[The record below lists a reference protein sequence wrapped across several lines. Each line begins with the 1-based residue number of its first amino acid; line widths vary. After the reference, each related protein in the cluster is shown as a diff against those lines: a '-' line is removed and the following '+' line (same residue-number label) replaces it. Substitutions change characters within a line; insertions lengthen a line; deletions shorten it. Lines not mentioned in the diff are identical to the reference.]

1 MLCFLL
7 NSVLEAFADG
17 GHRTDIPLEEGGREG
32 GRQGGAEEGA
42 N

>member
-17 GHRTDIPLEEGGREG
+17 GHRTDIPLEEGGR
-32 GRQGGAEEGA
+32 QGGAEEGA